1 MGIFG
6 IKARDIVGYCALQF
20 AVHVP
25 VVLFL
30 VRILNYTLP

>member
-1 MGIFG
+1 M
-6 IKARDIVGYCALQF
+6 LQF

-30 VRILNYTLP
+30 VWALNFTLQYAPPLIP

>member
-1 MGIFG
+1 M
-6 IKARDIVGYCALQF
+6 QF

-30 VRILNYTLP
+30 VWALNFTLHYAPPVIP